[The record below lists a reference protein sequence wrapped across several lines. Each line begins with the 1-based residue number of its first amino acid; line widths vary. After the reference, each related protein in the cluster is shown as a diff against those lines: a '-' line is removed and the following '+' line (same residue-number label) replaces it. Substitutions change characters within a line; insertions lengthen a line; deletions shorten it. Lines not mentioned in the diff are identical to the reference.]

1 MEFQD
6 NQGTLPFASVSGKQ
20 AEAVFDGGALTSDMG
35 VMVLREVASKTGI
48 LSRMVA
54 ALTDRRHPSYV
65 DHTLAD
71 LIRQRVFQIACAYED
86 ANDSNLLREDPAF
99 KAACERLPAS
109 DANLASQPT
118 MSRLENRMR
127 RRDLHG
133 MGKAF
138 VDEFIASYVPPP
150 EGIVLDIDD
159 TNDEVHG
166 TQQMSLFN
174 GYHDQRC
181 YMPLHIYE
189 GKTGRLITTLLRPG
203 ARPAGKQIVS
213 ILKRLVKA
221 LREAWP
227 DVGTLVL
234 RGDAHFSCPEVHDFC
249 DEHDVYFVL
258 GQAGNDRLAQR
269 AHPIDG
275 TGKGRIPGDRTAR
288 AALYQFRL
296 PGPLLVFSS
305 PRRIVY
311 KAEITASG
319 KANARFVVTNLESSQ
334 ASYIYKK
341 VYCAR
346 GRMENFIKNHKT
358 FLHSDRTSCHT
369 FEANHFRLFLH
380 SAAYVLMHAL
390 ATIGLRGTTWTNAQ
404 FNTLQNRL
412 LKVGGRVCELKTKIK
427 FHLPTAFPLQHL
439 YRKILDNLATAV
451 P

>member
-1 MEFQD
+1 MTEEETTVKFQD

-86 ANDSNLLREDPAF
+86 ANDCNLLRGDPAF

-133 MGKAF
+133 MGKAL

-203 ARPAGKQIVS
+203 ARPSGKQI
-213 ILKRLVKA
+213 RQ
-221 LREAWP
+221 
-227 DVGTLVL
+227 
-234 RGDAHFSCPEVHDFC
+234 H
-249 DEHDVYFVL
+249 
-258 GQAGNDRLAQR
+258 
-269 AHPIDG
+269 
-275 TGKGRIPGDRTAR
+275 
-288 AALYQFRL
+288 
-296 PGPLLVFSS
+296 
-305 PRRIVY
+305 
-311 KAEITASG
+311 
-319 KANARFVVTNLESSQ
+319 SQ
-334 ASYIYKK
+334 APGESP
-341 VYCAR
+341 
-346 GRMENFIKNHKT
+346 
-358 FLHSDRTSCHT
+358 S
-369 FEANHFRLFLH
+369 
-380 SAAYVLMHAL
+380 
-390 ATIGLRGTTWTNAQ
+390 
-404 FNTLQNRL
+404 
-412 LKVGGRVCELKTKIK
+412 
-427 FHLPTAFPLQHL
+427 
-439 YRKILDNLATAV
+439 
-451 P
+451 